1 MLWLRIIRCLIDQ
14 FFPYS
19 SSAIWLNYLKIH
31 KKIRRIE
38 VIILAILKLAKRSSK
53 IFEIFKDLRDLQDLQ
68 SRQFLTIFIN
78 SLFTTGVLS
87 PQLSSLRILLFKNF
101 CCFHWFFILFVRW
114 NIRILLFFA
123 LIVKRNYK
131 IMTCRTSCTYI
142 HFVYGH
148 IWEPCDEDVFVFI
161 IKQVLCAF
169 ILTRI
174 LWL

>member
-1 MLWLRIIRCLIDQ
+1 MKSLFWRFWSWLKDLQR
-14 FFPYS
+14 S
-19 SSAIWLNYLKIH
+19 SK
-31 KKIRRIE
+31 
-38 VIILAILKLAKRSSK
+38 SSK
-53 IFEIFKDLRDLQDLQ
+53 IFEIFETFKVD
-68 SRQFLTIFIN
+68 SFWQFLEI
-78 SLFTTGVLS
+78 
-87 PQLSSLRILLFKNF
+87 LSSQQEFYLRNCQVWEFCLLKIF
-101 CCFHWFFILFVRW
+101 CFHWLFILFVRW